1 MRRSEIHRTTRE
13 TKVRVLWDLDA
24 SSAPLARTGSG
35 FLDHMLEQLGHH
47 SGTAL
52 EVECEGDTH
61 IDLHHSVEDIAIA
74 MGKALK
80 EAVGD
85 KAGIERYGFYLV
97 AMDEALARCTLDLS
111 GRFHLEYDAMFA
123 KDRVGDLEIELVEH
137 FFRSLAENAA
147 MTLHLDLERGTNAHH
162 GVEALF
168 KAFARALAM
177 AIGPAR
183 SGAKGIPSTKGV
195 L

>member
-13 TKVRVLWDLDA
+13 TKVRVLWDLDI
-24 SSAPLARTGSG
+24 SAIPVVRTGSG

-47 SGTAL
+47 SGTTL
-52 EVECEGDTH
+52 EVECKGDTH
-61 IDLHHSVEDIAIA
+61 IDLHHSVEDIAIS
-74 MGKALK
+74 MGKALA

-85 KAGIERYGFYLV
+85 KAGIERYGFYLL
-97 AMDEALARCTLDLS
+97 AMDEALARCTMDLS
-111 GRFHLEYDAMFA
+111 GRFHLEYRATFA

-137 FFRSLAENAA
+137 FFRSLAENASL
-147 MTLHLDLERGTNAHH
+147 TLHLDLERGTNTHH

-183 SGAKGIPSTKGV
+183 NGAKGIPSTKGV

>member
-1 MRRSEIHRTTRE
+1 MRRSEIERKTRE
-13 TKVRVLWDLDA
+13 TRVKVVWDLDRPA
-24 SSAPLARTGSG
+24 TPKAGTGSG
-35 FLDHMLEQLGHH
+35 FLDHMLEQLGLH
-47 SGTAL
+47 SGTGL
-52 EVECEGDTH
+52 EVECAGDTH
-61 IDLHHSVEDIAIA
+61 IDMHHSVEDTAIA
-74 MGKALK
+74 MGKALR

-85 KAGIERYGFYLV
+85 KAGIERYGFYQV
-97 AMDEALARCTLDLS
+97 AMDEALARCALDLS
-111 GRFHLEYDAMFA
+111 GRFHLEYRANFS

-137 FFRSLAENAA
+137 FFRSLAENAG

-162 GVEALF
+162 GVESMF

-183 SGAKGIPSTKGV
+183 NGDKGIPSTKGA

>member
-1 MRRSEIHRTTRE
+1 MRRSEIQRTTRE
-13 TKVRVLWDLDA
+13 TVVRVLWDLDV
-24 SSAPLARTGSG
+24 SSPPVAKTGSG

-47 SGTAL
+47 SGTTL
-52 EVECEGDTH
+52 EVECKGDTH
-61 IDLHHSVEDIAIA
+61 IDLHHSVEDIAIS
-74 MGKALK
+74 MGKALA

-85 KAGIERYGFYLV
+85 KSGIERYGFYLV

-111 GRFHLEYDAMFA
+111 
-123 KDRVGDLEIELVEH
+123 EH
-137 FFRSLAENAA
+137 FFRSLAENASL
-147 MTLHLDLERGTNAHH
+147 TLHLDLERGTNTHH

>member
-1 MRRSEIHRTTRE
+1 MRRSEIRRDTRE
-13 TKVRVLWDLDA
+13 TQVLVTWDLDN
-24 SSAPLARTGSG
+24 SSPARCSTGSG

-47 SGTAL
+47 SGTTL
-52 EVECEGDTH
+52 MVDCKGDVH
-61 IDLHHSVEDIAIA
+61 IDLHHSVEDIAIS

-97 AMDEALARCTLDLS
+97 AMDESLARCTLDLS
-111 GRFHLEYDAMFA
+111 GRFHLEYRAAFA
-123 KDRVGDLEIELVEH
+123 KDRVGDLETELVEH
-137 FFRSLAENAA
+137 FFRSLAENSG
-147 MTLHLDLERGTNAHH
+147 MTLHLDLERSTNGHH

-177 AIGPAR
+177 AIGPSR
-183 SGAKGIPSTKGV
+183 SGSKGVPSTKGV

>member
-1 MRRSEIHRTTRE
+1 
-13 TKVRVLWDLDA
+13 
-24 SSAPLARTGSG
+24 
-35 FLDHMLEQLGHH
+35 MLEQLGHH

-52 EVECEGDTH
+52 EVQCQGDVH
-61 IDLHHSVEDIAIA
+61 VDLHHSVEDVAISL
-74 MGKALK
+74 GKALR

-97 AMDEALARCTLDLS
+97 AMDESLARCALDLS
-111 GRFHLEYDAMFA
+111 GRFHLQYQAAFST
-123 KDRVGDLEIELVEH
+123 DRVGDLEITLVEH
-137 FFRSLAENAA
+137 FFRSLAENAGL
-147 MTLHLDLERGTNAHH
+147 TLHLDLVRGTDAHH

-183 SGAKGIPSTKGV
+183 NGSKGVPSTKG
-195 L
+195 LL

>member
-1 MRRSEIHRTTRE
+1 M
-13 TKVRVLWDLDA
+13 KVVWDLDKPA
-24 SSAPLARTGSG
+24 QPSCRSGSG

-52 EVECEGDTH
+52 EVQCKGDVH
-61 IDLHHSVEDIAIA
+61 VDLHHSVEDVAISL
-74 MGKALK
+74 GKALR

-97 AMDEALARCTLDLS
+97 AMDESLARCTLDLS
-111 GRFHLEYDAMFA
+111 GRFHLQYSAAFST
-123 KDRVGDLEIELVEH
+123 DRVGDLEITLVEH
-137 FFRSLAENAA
+137 FFRSLAENAG
-147 MTLHLDLERGTNAHH
+147 MTLHLDLERGTDAHH

-183 SGAKGIPSTKGV
+183 NGSKGVPSTKGS